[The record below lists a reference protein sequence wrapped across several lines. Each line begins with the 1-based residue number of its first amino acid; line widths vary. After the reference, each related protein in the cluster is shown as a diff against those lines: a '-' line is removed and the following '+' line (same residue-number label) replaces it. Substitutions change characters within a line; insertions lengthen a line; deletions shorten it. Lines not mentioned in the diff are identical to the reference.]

1 LGAVQASAIKRM
13 LGDLTASNALAFAEP
28 VQGRSRSP
36 AAQPARS
43 RILSCW
49 PARLRSALCR
59 FAPSHTGMNMQS
71 SDSMCT
77 RQNLSWAAGEAVSG
91 QWELK
96 DTYAIKAGT
105 HGLELVPVRVQPDS
119 PLPARHATC

>member
-28 VQGRSRSP
+28 VQGRFRSP

-43 RILSCW
+43 RVLSCW

-59 FAPSHTGMNMQS
+59 FALSYTGMNMQS

-77 RQNLSWAAGEAVSG
+77 QQNLSSGAGEAVSG
-91 QWELK
+91 QGKLK
-96 DTYAIKAGT
+96 DISAIKAGT
-105 HGLELVPVRVQPDS
+105 RGLELVPVRVQLGS